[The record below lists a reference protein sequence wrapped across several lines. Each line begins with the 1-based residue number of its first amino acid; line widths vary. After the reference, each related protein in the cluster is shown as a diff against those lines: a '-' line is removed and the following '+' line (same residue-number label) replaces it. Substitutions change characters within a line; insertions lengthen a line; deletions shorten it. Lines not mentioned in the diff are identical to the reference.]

1 MQTNHLQLAENMW
14 VSLCNSVDQTDVIT
28 KEKKSVAPL
37 HADSALF
44 VFAHFHGDGVSQNAA
59 LWLVHWS
66 AKQSSAATWG
76 YLVLNLAR
84 TREILSSFLFFNVM
98 LVCQSM
104 YIFCFSF
111 L

>member
-44 VFAHFHGDGVSQNAA
+44 VLHISMVMEWVRMLHSDWSIDLLNRALQPHEDILFSISLAHV
-59 LWLVHWS
+59 
-66 AKQSSAATWG
+66 KSSP
-76 YLVLNLAR
+76 V
-84 TREILSSFLFFNVM
+84 SSFLM
-98 LVCQSM
+98 LC
-104 YIFCFSF
+104 
-111 L
+111 